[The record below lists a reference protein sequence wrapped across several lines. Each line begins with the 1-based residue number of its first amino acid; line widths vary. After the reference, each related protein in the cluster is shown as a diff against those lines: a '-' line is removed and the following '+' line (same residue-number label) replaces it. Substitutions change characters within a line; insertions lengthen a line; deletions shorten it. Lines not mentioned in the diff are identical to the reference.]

1 MEIISKN
8 PTDYEIVARWIHEE
22 CGSPISE
29 IEWLL
34 KQAFTSK
41 GFYGEYD
48 SVIETFKERKQNET
62 INTKNKRT
70 SKRPSNKNAKYNK

>member
-8 PTDYEIVARWIHEE
+8 PSNYEIVARWIHGE

-48 SVIETFKERKQNET
+48 SVIETFKERQQNET
-62 INTKNKRT
+62 KRIH
-70 SKRPSNKNAKYNK
+70 SKIR